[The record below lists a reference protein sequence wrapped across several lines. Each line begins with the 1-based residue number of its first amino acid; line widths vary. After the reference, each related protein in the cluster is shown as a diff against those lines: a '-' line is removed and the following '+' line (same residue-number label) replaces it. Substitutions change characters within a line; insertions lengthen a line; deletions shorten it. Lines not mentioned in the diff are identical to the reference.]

1 VLGALLSESPHSRPV
16 PISLSSGDVAVR
28 EKYGAER
35 SMYEGPTGIHGVMVQ
50 ACHEAGIPT
59 VSVWAA
65 CPHYVASPPNPKAT
79 LALLTRLEDLLGG
92 PIDLGDLPAR
102 AELWERSVDDLA
114 ADDSDVAEYI
124 SNLETASDASE
135 PEPSGDAIAAE
146 FQRYLRRRD
155 Q

>member
-1 VLGALLSESPHSRPV
+1 V
-16 PISLSSGDVAVR
+16 
-28 EKYGAER
+28 
-35 SMYEGPTGIHGVMVQ
+35 
-50 ACHEAGIPT
+50 AGIPT
-59 VSVWAA
+59 VSLWAA

-114 ADDSDVAEYI
+114 ADDPDVAEYI
-124 SNLETASDASE
+124 SNLETASDARE